1 MAATMQLND
10 KTLGVFENHGASCL
24 ACRNSPSSTMFELVS
39 GHKIEGSPAKQNN
52 QAIGRESLPLLL
64 GALKLE
70 LA

>member
-10 KTLGVFENHGASCL
+10 KTLGVFKNHGASCL
-24 ACRNSPSSTMFELVS
+24 ACRNSPSRTTFELVS
-39 GHKIEGSPAKQNN
+39 GPKIEGSPAKQNN
-52 QAIGRESLPLLL
+52 QAISRESLPLLL